1 MLGVDI
7 GGTNINAGRV
17 EGESIINQF
26 YIEVDKEDS
35 EQQTLERLFKCIDKL
50 VSDTT
55 EAIGVGVPAVV
66 DCLKGIVYEV
76 QNIPAWKEV
85 HLKRILEDRYRIP
98 VYINN
103 DANCFAMG
111 EALFGKGKLYKDCI
125 GLSIGTGLGM
135 GIIIDNKIYNGV
147 LSGAGEIGMVPYK
160 DSILEN
166 YASSFFFTENYGLSA
181 KEVHDLAKQDNDIA
195 LKAFSEFG
203 EHLGQAV
210 NTILYVLAPEAII
223 LGGSI
228 SKAYPFF
235 KKPMEKIMDSF
246 AYPEQIK
253 NLKIELSELTES
265 AILGA
270 ASLCYQK
277 IENIKQV
284 Q

>member
-7 GGTNINAGRV
+7 GGTKINAGV
-17 EGESIINQF
+17 VKEGLTTNQF
-26 YIEVDKEDS
+26 YIGVDKEDS
-35 EQQTLERLFKCIDKL
+35 EKQTLDRLFECVDSLI
-50 VSDTT
+50 SDNT

-66 DCLKGIVYEV
+66 DSLRGIVYDV

-85 HLKRILEDRYRIP
+85 YLKKILEEHYGIP

-103 DANCFAMG
+103 DANCFVMG
-111 EALFGKGKLYKDCI
+111 ERLFGKGKQHKNYV

-135 GIIIDNKIYNGV
+135 GIIIDGKIYNGV

-160 DSILEN
+160 GSILEH
-166 YASSFFFTENYGLSA
+166 YSSSFFFTENYGLSA
-181 KEVHDLAKQDNDIA
+181 KEIHDLAKQDNDVA

-203 EHLGQAV
+203 KHLGQAV
-210 NTILYVLAPEAII
+210 NTILYLLAPEAII

-228 SKAYPFF
+228 SKAYSFF
-235 KKPMEKIMDSF
+235 QECMHKTIDSF

-253 NLKIELSELTES
+253 DLKIELSELAES

-270 ASLCYQK
+270 ASLCFQN
-277 IENIKQV
+277 IEKIKQE